1 MRLSTPLLAAA
12 VMSARVAAVLRQYT
26 LVVTHATIAPDG
38 VARSAWLVNG
48 TTPGPTIVADEG
60 DQLSINVINKG
71 DEPITIH
78 WHG

>member
-12 VMSARVAAVLRQYT
+12 VMTARVAAVLRQYT

-38 VARSAWLVNG
+38 VSRSAWLVNG